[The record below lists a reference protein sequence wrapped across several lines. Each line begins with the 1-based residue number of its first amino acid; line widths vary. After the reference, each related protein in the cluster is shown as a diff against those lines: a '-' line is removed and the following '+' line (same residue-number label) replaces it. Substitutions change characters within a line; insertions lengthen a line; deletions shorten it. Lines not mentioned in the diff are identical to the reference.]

1 MELLSL
7 SVCVCVC
14 VLSFLS
20 LPSPSSPLPHVEHIP
35 MTNLRAL
42 VKYVEHPGWPDLG
55 RLPSASP
62 KKRNPVKARGDANN
76 DNALRRQMIQDGSLP
91 PPDQI
96 EEDEDAPV
104 PALVRLTEWA
114 NAVIQYARLLA
125 EEGGPSPTM
134 NRKSSDFE
142 RYVFVCCRR
151 RRRRRRLMEFVVLC
165 CSLFDVVSPWS
176 RTMRP
181 RPTAASTKGGG
192 TRW

>member
-1 MELLSL
+1 
-7 SVCVCVC
+7 
-14 VLSFLS
+14 
-20 LPSPSSPLPHVEHIP
+20 

-76 DNALRRQMIQDGSLP
+76 DNALRRQMIQDGSLS

-142 RYVFVCCRR
+142 RYVFVCRPRGRR
-151 RRRRRRLMEFVVLC
+151 RRRRRHGRRGGRRRRRCRRRCCQDALLPFLLPSSSSSVHVV
-165 CSLFDVVSPWS
+165 
-176 RTMRP
+176 R
-181 RPTAASTKGGG
+181 
-192 TRW
+192 